1 MSTFHLLGN
10 PFIKWESESIEL
22 NETLTLR
29 RPNKSELETIRKRM
43 RVLLM
48 AIGNTRNPYEIGFE
62 RLGESSDD
70 GGIKRYYNN
79 QEIENGKHHY
89 WLIDSKEEDLSWSES
104 IPLALTDYK
113 ILRIFRA
120 EDSSN
125 FYYTYNQTFIYLK
138 DITSDF
144 FYTFFPSLKDD
155 VKNQFLEIHE
165 HYNSLDNKKDTFL
178 KVAARNYLNSFSIP
192 NLSYFRIVALFG
204 ILESLLINN
213 NSKIYYGTGR
223 DFEKNRNTITRQLQT
238 KSLFLHRRFSDKLKF
253 EDYFKGSRPET
264 IIKDLYSLR
273 SYAAHGKEFDWAEY
287 IKKLDPATTVMPEE
301 QRLIIEFVAEL
312 TRLIIIEG
320 LKNPQELNE
329 LREI

>member
-10 PFIKWESESIEL
+10 PFFKWESENIEL

-29 RPNKSELETIRKRM
+29 RPNKSELEAIRKRM
-43 RVLLM
+43 RTLLV
-48 AIGNTRNPYEIGFE
+48 AIGNTENPYGIGFE

-70 GGIKRYYNN
+70 GIKKRYYNN
-79 QEIENGKHHY
+79 QAIENGKHNY
-89 WLIDSKEEDLSWSES
+89 WLIDSKENDLSWNETV
-104 IPLALTDYK
+104 PLALTDYK
-113 ILRIFRA
+113 IIRLFRA
-120 EDSSN
+120 EDSGK
-125 FYYTYNQTFIYLK
+125 FYRTYNQTFIYLN
-138 DITSDF
+138 DVTSDF

-155 VKNQFLEIHE
+155 VKDQFLEIHGQ
-165 HYNSLDNKKDTFL
+165 YNSLNNEKDTFL

-204 ILESLLINN
+204 ILESLLINK
-213 NSKIYYGTGR
+213 NSKNYYGTGR
-223 DFEKNRNTITRQLQT
+223 NFEHNKNSITRQLQT

-253 EDYFKGSRPET
+253 NDYFKGSRPET
-264 IIKDLYSLR
+264 IIKDLYSLI
-273 SYAAHGKEFDWAEY
+273 SHAAHGKEFDWSEY
-287 IKKLDPATTVMPEE
+287 IKNLYPASTIMFEE
-301 QRLIIEFVAEL
+301 QRLIIEFVTEL